1 MLFFASRLGSAGQRI
16 PVLTACLPGECGAV
30 MAKNTE
36 AETATARFGGIGA
49 VVRAV
54 AIGILLLAG
63 SPAAAGEGAAQGLRG
78 GAPGGPPPVRF
89 FAVGDLPYGPSEVGP
104 LQALLNAAAAQ
115 HPPFI
120 AHVGDIKAGS
130 TPCTDANLYEIAGM
144 FRALSVPVAYTPGD
158 NEWTDCHRPAAGGL
172 DPRVRLAR
180 VREVFFG
187 DPTVLRL
194 AALGAVPAAD
204 AFPEIYAFQRDTVAF
219 VSLHIVGSNN
229 GFSDSDPAAAAEFAA
244 REAANTAFL
253 NRVLA
258 SAKARNV
265 HALVL
270 MIQAN
275 PLFDRGQGPPGL
287 RGFKQQ
293 LVAALA
299 RFAGPVLVLH
309 GDTHRFRHDRPL
321 IDPVRGTPFARLV
334 RIEVPGSPVVGGVWI
349 TVDPSAPEPFRA
361 DPVYA
366 VSLDSLN

>member
-1 MLFFASRLGSAGQRI
+1 
-16 PVLTACLPGECGAV
+16 VL
-30 MAKNTE
+30 
-36 AETATARFGGIGA
+36 
-49 VVRAV
+49 
-54 AIGILLLAG
+54 IGIFLLAG
-63 SPAAAGEGAAQGLRG
+63 PAAADGAGTANGSG
-78 GAPGGPPPVRF
+78 AGAPGRPPPVRF

-130 TPCTDANLYEIAGM
+130 TPCTDANLHEIAGM
-144 FRALSVPVAYTPGD
+144 FRVLPVPVAYTPGD

-204 AFPEIYAFQRDTVAF
+204 AFPEIYAFQIGVVAF
-219 VSLHIVGSNN
+219 ISLHIVGSNN
-229 GFSDSDPAAAAEFAA
+229 GFSDNDPAAAAEFAA

-253 NRVLA
+253 NQVLE

-265 HALVL
+265 QALVL

-275 PLFDRGQGPPGL
+275 PQFDQGQGPPGF
-287 RGFKQQ
+287 RVFKQQ
-293 LVAALA
+293 LVAAMA

-309 GDTHRFRHDRPL
+309 GDTHRFRYDRPL
-321 IDPVRGTPFARLV
+321 IDPVRGMPFERLV

-349 TVDPSAPEPFRA
+349 TVDPSAAEPFLA

>member
-1 MLFFASRLGSAGQRI
+1 
-16 PVLTACLPGECGAV
+16 
-30 MAKNTE
+30 MANITE
-36 AETATARFGGIGA
+36 AETATAQFMGIGA
-49 VVRAV
+49 VARAA

-63 SPAAAGEGAAQGLRG
+63 LAAADGEGAAHGSR
-78 GAPGGPPPVRF
+78 AAEGPPPVRF
-89 FAVGDLPYGPSEVGP
+89 FAVGDLPYGPSEIAP

-130 TPCTDANLYEIAGM
+130 TPCTDANLHEIAGI
-144 FRALSVPVAYTPGD
+144 FRALPVPVAYTPGD

-194 AALGAVPAAD
+194 AALGAVPAAK
-204 AFPEIYAFQRDTVAF
+204 AFPEIYAFQIDAVAF
-219 VSLHIVGSNN
+219 ISLHIVGSNN
-229 GFSDSDPAAAAEFAA
+229 GFSDNDPAAAAEFAA

-253 NRVLA
+253 NRALE
-258 SAKARNV
+258 SAKAGNV
-265 HALVL
+265 RALVL

-275 PLFDRGQGPPGL
+275 PLFDRGQGPPGF

-293 LVAALA
+293 LVAAMA

>member
-1 MLFFASRLGSAGQRI
+1 
-16 PVLTACLPGECGAV
+16 
-30 MAKNTE
+30 MAKITE
-36 AETATARFGGIGA
+36 AVTATARFRGIGA
-49 VVRAV
+49 VARAV
-54 AIGILLLAG
+54 AIGFFLLAG
-63 SPAAAGEGAAQGLRG
+63 PAAADGEGAAHGSRV
-78 GAPGGPPPVRF
+78 GAPGRPPPVRF
-89 FAVGDLPYGPSEVGP
+89 FAVGDLPYGQSEVGP

-130 TPCTDANLYEIAGM
+130 TPCTDANLHEIAGI
-144 FRALSVPVAYTPGD
+144 FRALPVPVAYTPGD

-194 AALGAVPAAD
+194 AALGAVPAD
-204 AFPEIYAFQRDTVAF
+204 AFPEIYAFQIGVVAF

-229 GFSDSDPAAAAEFAA
+229 GFSDNDPAAADEFAA
-244 REAANTAFL
+244 RKAANTVFL
-253 NRVLA
+253 NQVLG

-265 HALVL
+265 QALVL
-270 MIQAN
+270 MMQAN
-275 PLFDRGQGPPGL
+275 PQFDRGQGPPGF

-293 LVAALA
+293 LVAAMA

-309 GDTHRFRHDRPL
+309 GDTHRWRHDRPL
-321 IDPVRGTPFARLV
+321 IDPVRGTPFERLV

-349 TVDPSAPEPFRA
+349 TVDPSAAEPFVA

-366 VSLDSLN
+366 VSLESLN

>member
-1 MLFFASRLGSAGQRI
+1 MWATNPMCRPHWLILKNAVRRQSRGRSRS
-16 PVLTACLPGECGAV
+16 
-30 MAKNTE
+30 
-36 AETATARFGGIGA
+36 RFRGIGA
-49 VVRAV
+49 VARAA
-54 AIGILLLAG
+54 AIGVLLLAG
-63 SPAAAGEGAAQGLRG
+63 LAAADGEGAASGSRG
-78 GAPGGPPPVRF
+78 GEPGGPPPVRF
-89 FAVGDLPYGPSEVGP
+89 FAVGDLPYGQSEVAP

-130 TPCTDANLYEIAGM
+130 TPCTDANLHEIAGI
-144 FRALSVPVAYTPGD
+144 FRALPVPVAYTPGD

-194 AALGAVPAAD
+194 AALGAVPAAK
-204 AFPEIYAFQRDTVAF
+204 AFPEIYAFQIDAVAF
-219 VSLHIVGSNN
+219 ISLHIVGSNN
-229 GFSDSDPAAAAEFAA
+229 GFSDNDPAAAAEFAA

-253 NRVLA
+253 NRALE
-258 SAKARNV
+258 SAKAGNV
-265 HALVL
+265 RALVL

-275 PLFDRGQGPPGL
+275 PLFDRGQGPPGF

-293 LVAALA
+293 LVAAMA